1 MQNLTLLFLIVLFTG
16 CGSVSANRT
25 DTAKQQVAEAT
36 SAWVAAY
43 NSRDPARITSLY
55 EAEAVFWGTSAKT
68 IATSPVAI
76 SEYFKDAGKR
86 PSARVTLGEQQI
98 RVYGDVAINSGYYT
112 FSDVRDGETGGKR
125 CSLHLHVS
133 EPGRKM
139 DDRRSPLVPD
149 SRDHD
154 YSRWLSLL
162 TGRFR
167 PIARSAG

>member
-1 MQNLTLLFLIVLFTG
+1 MQNLTVLFLVALFTA
-16 CGSVSANRT
+16 CGTVSANRA

-55 EAEAVFWGTSAKT
+55 VTEAVFWGTSAKT
-68 IATSPVAI
+68 IAASPVAI

-112 FSDVRDGETGGKR
+112 FSDVRDGKPVANAARYTFVYLNRGGKWMIVDHHSSR
-125 CSLHLHVS
+125 V
-133 EPGRKM
+133 PG
-139 DDRRSPLVPD
+139 S
-149 SRDHD
+149 
-154 YSRWLSLL
+154 
-162 TGRFR
+162 
-167 PIARSAG
+167 